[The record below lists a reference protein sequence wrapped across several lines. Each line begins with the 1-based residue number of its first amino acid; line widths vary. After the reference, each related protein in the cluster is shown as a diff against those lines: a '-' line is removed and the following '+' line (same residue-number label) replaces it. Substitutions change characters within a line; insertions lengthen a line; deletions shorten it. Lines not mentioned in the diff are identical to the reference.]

1 MDIKKNNS
9 QKLIKTTYE
18 NFPLWSSF
26 YLKNLMPDLSSIYYF
41 CRKVDDIS
49 DLNKDSAIKEL
60 LNLEKSLLNCFKKM

>member
-1 MDIKKNNS
+1 MV
-9 QKLIKTTYE
+9 
-18 NFPLWSSF
+18 FFF